1 MNKKLGRIVVV
12 GVEQLGGAVIIIDDE
27 WCFLM
32 MLRLKDLYWSC
43 NSKYDPNLCVTLH
56 KEMIILQIYYCKH

>member
-32 MLRLKDLYWSC
+32 MLRLKDLY
-43 NSKYDPNLCVTLH
+43 
-56 KEMIILQIYYCKH
+56 

>member
-1 MNKKLGRIVVV
+1 MNKKLGKIVVV
-12 GVEQLGGAVIIIDDE
+12 GVEQLGGTVIIIDDE
-27 WCFLM
+27 WCFLT

-43 NSKYDPNLCVTLH
+43 NSKCDPNLYATLH